1 MLPASALSVAPP
13 GRVAQLAEHS
23 TLNRQVVGSIP
34 TASTM
39 LAYTPPIPASP
50 VVNLGFPMRWL
61 VVELAGLLFAPGEAR
76 RDSSAF

>member
-1 MLPASALSVAPP
+1 
-13 GRVAQLAEHS
+13 
-23 TLNRQVVGSIP
+23 
-34 TASTM
+34 M

-61 VVELAGLLFAPGEAR
+61 VVELAGLLFVPGEAR